1 MRAKQARR
9 SLDTRLE
16 RLRPAAP
23 AAAVP
28 VGGWVRAVRDALG
41 MSAAEL
47 AARMGTSAA
56 AVSKLEAS
64 ERRQTARLET
74 LHRAAAAMECDLV
87 YALVPRQSLE
97 ATVRSRA
104 ERVVERQFPAVA
116 NSMRLEGQ
124 GVSNAQAQDIFTDI
138 VNDVVS
144 QRGLWRD

>member
-1 MRAKQARR
+1 
-9 SLDTRLE
+9 
-16 RLRPAAP
+16 
-23 AAAVP
+23 
-28 VGGWVRAVRDALG
+28 
-41 MSAAEL
+41 MSAADL

-74 LHRAAAAMECDLV
+74 LQRAAAAMECDLV

-97 ATVRSRA
+97 ETVRSRG
-104 ERVVERQFPAVA
+104 ERVVERQFPAVT

-124 GVSNAQAQDIFTDI
+124 GVSDAPAREIFRDM
-138 VNDVVS
+138 VNDLLN